1 MPLGLCKNRLFSLI
15 AFVTDKKVLGQYCD
29 GGDGQTYFGMERIE
43 GEGTEGQT
51 DRLRAF
57 VTGGKVL
64 GQNCDGRTCFGTEMG
79 MENLAEDGNQ
89 DIRTKTKS
97 VFKLDSTAQ
106 CVTC

>member
-1 MPLGLCKNRLFSLI
+1 MEKCWDINVTTVMDKHILGWKGLR
-15 AFVTDKKVLGQYCD
+15 G
-29 GGDGQTYFGMERIE
+29 RR
-43 GEGTEGQT
+43 T

-57 VTGGKVL
+57 VTDGKVL

-97 VFKLDSTAQ
+97 LFKLDSTAQ